1 MLSETI
7 GDRILLVIEANNL
20 KRVEFARVLNINQ
33 SYVTQLIKG
42 RNQPSDRL
50 IEDICQKY
58 NINEEWLKTGEGE
71 MRRATSPL
79 FLRDSSLDATDR
91 EIIES
96 YIRMTPTQRQFIKD
110 WIRSIADTMS
120 ATTTESATQP
130 SKPAANQQH
139 TMTDEGDD
147 EIEAD
152 VAAYRAARI
161 AEKEAASASSSTA
174 AAKRA

>member
-20 KRVEFARVLNINQ
+20 KKVEFARVLNINQ

-110 WIRSIADTMS
+110 WIQSIAATMS
-120 ATTTESATQP
+120 TPAVESSAPP
-130 SKPAANQQH
+130 SKPTANHQSS
-139 TMTDEGDD
+139 MTDE

-152 VAAYRAARI
+152 VAAYRAELL

-174 AAKRA
+174 AAKMA

>member
-20 KRVEFARVLNINQ
+20 KKVEFARVLNINQ

-110 WIRSIADTMS
+110 WIQRIADTMS
-120 ATTTESATQP
+120 TPAVESSAPP
-130 SKPAANQQH
+130 SKPTANHQSS
-139 TMTDEGDD
+139 MTDE

-152 VAAYRAARI
+152 VAAYRAELL
-161 AEKEAASASSSTA
+161 AEKEAALASVSGSV
-174 AAKRA
+174 AKRA

>member
-1 MLSETI
+1 MSIGERLKLIRKESGLNQTEFGARINLSQTTI
-7 GDRILLVIEANNL
+7 GLYESNNRAITDRALS
-20 KRVEFARVLNINQ
+20 Q
-33 SYVTQLIKG
+33 
-42 RNQPSDRL
+42 
-50 IEDICQKY
+50 ICSAF

-110 WIRSIADTMS
+110 WIRRIADTMS
-120 ATTTESATQP
+120 ANTTESATPP
-130 SKPAANQQH
+130 SEPAANQQR
-139 TMTDEGDD
+139 TMTDE

-152 VAAYRAARI
+152 VAAYRAELL
-161 AEKEAASASSSTA
+161 AEKEAALASVSGSV
-174 AAKRA
+174 AKRA

>member
-7 GDRILLVIEANNL
+7 GERILLVIEANNL
-20 KRVEFARVLNINQ
+20 KRVEFARTLNINQ

-50 IEDICQKY
+50 VEDICQKY
-58 NINEEWLKTGEGE
+58 NINETWLKTGEGE

-110 WIRSIADTMS
+110 WIQDIAATMDAPGAAS
-120 ATTTESATQP
+120 TAPP
-130 SKPAANQQH
+130 SEPAEHPQRPA
-139 TMTDEGDD
+139 MTDA
-147 EIEAD
+147 EIAAD
-152 VAAYRAARI
+152 VAAYRAALV
-161 AEKEAASASSSTA
+161 AEQKEPSASSSTA

>member
-20 KRVEFARVLNINQ
+20 KKVEFARVLNINQ

-110 WIRSIADTMS
+110 WIRRIADTMS
-120 ATTTESATQP
+120 PAIPTETEKKTYGDMTP
-130 SKPAANQQH
+130 EEKKAALAR
-139 TMTDEGDD
+139 EIDD
-147 EIEAD
+147 ETRGKTFEVFIGSNFT
-152 VAAYRAARI
+152 
-161 AEKEAASASSSTA
+161 KNSSQVP
-174 AAKRA
+174 K

>member
-20 KRVEFARVLNINQ
+20 KKVEFARVLNINQ

-110 WIRSIADTMS
+110 WIRSIADTMNTPAVESS
-120 ATTTESATQP
+120 APP
-130 SKPAANQQH
+130 SEPAANPQR
-139 TMTDEGDD
+139 TMTADEL
-147 EIEAD
+147 EAE
-152 VAAYRAARI
+152 VEAYRAALI
-161 AEKEAASASSSTA
+161 AEKEAALASSSGNTA
-174 AAKRA
+174 KMA

>member
-20 KRVEFARVLNINQ
+20 KKVEFARVLNINQ

-120 ATTTESATQP
+120 ANTTESSAPP
-130 SKPAANQQH
+130 SKPTANHQSS
-139 TMTDEGDD
+139 MTDE

-152 VAAYRAARI
+152 VAAYRAELL
-161 AEKEAASASSSTA
+161 AEKEAALASVSGSV
-174 AAKRA
+174 AKRA

>member
-20 KRVEFARVLNINQ
+20 KKVEFARVLNINQ

-120 ATTTESATQP
+120 ANTTESATPP
-130 SKPAANQQH
+130 SEPAANQQR
-139 TMTDEGDD
+139 TMTDD

-152 VAAYRAARI
+152 VAAYRAELL
-161 AEKEAASASSSTA
+161 AEKEAALASSSTA
-174 AAKRA
+174 AAKMA

>member
-20 KRVEFARVLNINQ
+20 KKVEFARVLNINQ

-110 WIRSIADTMS
+110 WIQRIADTMS
-120 ATTTESATQP
+120 TPAVESSAPP
-130 SKPAANQQH
+130 SKPTANHQSS
-139 TMTDEGDD
+139 MTDE

-152 VAAYRAARI
+152 VAAYRAELL
-161 AEKEAASASSSTA
+161 AEKEAASASSSGNA
-174 AAKRA
+174 VAKMA

>member
-7 GDRILLVIEANNL
+7 GDRILLVIEVNNL
-20 KRVEFARVLNINQ
+20 KKVEFARVLNINQ

-79 FLRDSSLDATDR
+79 FLRDSSLDATDL

-120 ATTTESATQP
+120 APTTESATPP
-130 SKPAANQQH
+130 SKPTANHQSS
-139 TMTDEGDD
+139 MTDE

-152 VAAYRAARI
+152 VAAYRAALL
-161 AEKEAASASSSTA
+161 AEKEAASASSSTV
-174 AAKRA
+174 AAKMA

>member
-7 GDRILLVIEANNL
+7 GERILLVIEANNL
-20 KRVEFARVLNINQ
+20 KRVEFARTLNINQ

-50 IEDICQKY
+50 VEDICQKY
-58 NINEEWLKTGEGE
+58 NINETWLKTGEGE

-110 WIRSIADTMS
+110 WIQDIAATMDAPDAAS
-120 ATTTESATQP
+120 TAPP
-130 SKPAANQQH
+130 SEPAEHPQRPA
-139 TMTDEGDD
+139 MTDA
-147 EIEAD
+147 EIAAD
-152 VAAYRAARI
+152 VAAYRAALV
-161 AEKEAASASSSTA
+161 AEQKEPSASSSTA

>member
-7 GDRILLVIEANNL
+7 GERILLVIEANNL
-20 KRVEFARVLNINQ
+20 KRVEFARTLNINQ

-50 IEDICQKY
+50 VEDICQKY
-58 NINEEWLKTGEGE
+58 NINETWLKTGEGE

-110 WIRSIADTMS
+110 WIQNIAATMDAPDAAS
-120 ATTTESATQP
+120 AAPPLE
-130 SKPAANQQH
+130 PAEHPQRPA
-139 TMTDEGDD
+139 MTDA
-147 EIEAD
+147 EIAAD
-152 VAAYRAARI
+152 VAAYRAALI
-161 AEKEAASASSSTA
+161 AEQKEPSASSSTA

>member
-20 KRVEFARVLNINQ
+20 KKVEFARVLNINQ

-110 WIRSIADTMS
+110 WIRRIADTMS
-120 ATTTESATQP
+120 APTTESATPP
-130 SKPAANQQH
+130 SEPAANHQNS
-139 TMTDEGDD
+139 MTDE

-152 VAAYRAARI
+152 VAAYRAALL
-161 AEKEAASASSSTA
+161 AEKEAASASSSTV
-174 AAKRA
+174 AAKMA

>member
-1 MLSETI
+1 MSIGERLKLIRKESGLNQTEFGARINLSQTTI
-7 GDRILLVIEANNL
+7 GLYESNNRAITDRALS
-20 KRVEFARVLNINQ
+20 Q
-33 SYVTQLIKG
+33 
-42 RNQPSDRL
+42 
-50 IEDICQKY
+50 ICSTF
-58 NINEEWLKTGEGE
+58 NINETWLKTGEGE

-120 ATTTESATQP
+120 APTTESATPP
-130 SKPAANQQH
+130 SEPAANHQIS
-139 TMTDEGDD
+139 MTDD

-152 VAAYRAARI
+152 VAAYRAALV
-161 AEKEAASASSSTA
+161 AEQKEPSASSSTA

>member
-20 KRVEFARVLNINQ
+20 KKVEFARVLNINQ

-58 NINEEWLKTGEGE
+58 NINETWLKTGEGE

-110 WIRSIADTMS
+110 WIQRIADTMRPAIS
-120 ATTTESATQP
+120 TETEKKTYGDMTAEE
-130 SKPAANQQH
+130 KKAALAR
-139 TMTDEGDD
+139 EIDD
-147 EIEAD
+147 ETRGKTFEVSIGSNFT
-152 VAAYRAARI
+152 
-161 AEKEAASASSSTA
+161 KNSSQVPKWT
-174 AAKRA
+174 

>member
-20 KRVEFARVLNINQ
+20 KKVEFARVLNINQ

-50 IEDICQKY
+50 IEDLCQKY

-120 ATTTESATQP
+120 ANTTESATPP
-130 SKPAANQQH
+130 SEPAANQQR
-139 TMTDEGDD
+139 TMTDD

-152 VAAYRAARI
+152 VAAYRAELL
-161 AEKEAASASSSTA
+161 AEKEAASTSSSTA

>member
-20 KRVEFARVLNINQ
+20 KKVEFARVLNINQ

-58 NINEEWLKTGEGE
+58 NINEELLKTGEGE

-120 ATTTESATQP
+120 ANTTESATPP
-130 SKPAANQQH
+130 SEPAANQQR
-139 TMTDEGDD
+139 TMTDD

-152 VAAYRAARI
+152 VAAYRAELL
-161 AEKEAASASSSTA
+161 AEKEAALASSSTA
-174 AAKRA
+174 AAKMA

>member
-20 KRVEFARVLNINQ
+20 KKVEFARVLNINQ

-79 FLRDSSLDATDR
+79 FLRDSSLDATDL

-110 WIRSIADTMS
+110 WIRRIADTMS
-120 ATTTESATQP
+120 AAE
-130 SKPAANQQH
+130 
-139 TMTDEGDD
+139 
-147 EIEAD
+147 
-152 VAAYRAARI
+152 
-161 AEKEAASASSSTA
+161 EKERADAAAIRTEAHRLLDEQLDAEEKERSASSSTA
-174 AAKRA
+174 SAAKRA

>member
-1 MLSETI
+1 MSIGERLKLIRKESGLNQTEFGARINLSQTTI
-7 GDRILLVIEANNL
+7 GLYESNNRAITDRALS
-20 KRVEFARVLNINQ
+20 Q
-33 SYVTQLIKG
+33 
-42 RNQPSDRL
+42 
-50 IEDICQKY
+50 ICSTF
-58 NINEEWLKTGEGE
+58 NINETWLKTGEGE

-120 ATTTESATQP
+120 APTTESAAPP
-130 SKPAANQQH
+130 SKPTANHQSS
-139 TMTDEGDD
+139 MTDE

-152 VAAYRAARI
+152 VAAYRAALL
-161 AEKEAASASSSTA
+161 AEKEAASASSSTV
-174 AAKRA
+174 AAKMA

>member
-7 GDRILLVIEANNL
+7 GERILLVIEANNL
-20 KRVEFARVLNINQ
+20 KRVEFARILNINQ

-50 IEDICQKY
+50 VEDICQKY
-58 NINEEWLKTGEGE
+58 NINETWLKTGEGE

-110 WIRSIADTMS
+110 WIQDIAATMDAS
-120 ATTTESATQP
+120 DAASTAPP
-130 SKPAANQQH
+130 SEPAERPQRPP
-139 TMTDEGDD
+139 MTDA
-147 EIEAD
+147 EIAAD
-152 VAAYRAARI
+152 VA
-161 AEKEAASASSSTA
+161 
-174 AAKRA
+174 KRA

>member
-20 KRVEFARVLNINQ
+20 KKVEFARVLNINQ

-110 WIRSIADTMS
+110 WIRRIADTMS
-120 ATTTESATQP
+120 AAEEERADAAAIRTEA
-130 SKPAANQQH
+130 H
-139 TMTDEGDD
+139 RLLDEQLDA
-147 EIEAD
+147 E
-152 VAAYRAARI
+152 
-161 AEKEAASASSSTA
+161 EKERSVSPSTA
-174 AAKRA
+174 SAAKRA

>member
-7 GDRILLVIEANNL
+7 GERILRVIEANNL
-20 KRVEFARVLNINQ
+20 KRVEFARILNINQ

-50 IEDICQKY
+50 IEDICKKY

-110 WIRSIADTMS
+110 WIQRIADTMGT
-120 ATTTESATQP
+120 AE
-130 SKPAANQQH
+130 
-139 TMTDEGDD
+139 
-147 EIEAD
+147 
-152 VAAYRAARI
+152 
-161 AEKEAASASSSTA
+161 EKERADAAAIRTEAHRLLDEQLDAEEKERSVSPSTVS